1 MFKFLLS
8 TIFLIAST
16 SVSAHDFEANNN
28 GTPIYFNL
36 REGGKAVEV
45 TFRGS
50 QPQDVIN
57 EYKGEVVIPNAITF
71 DGTTYPVTG
80 IGEAA
85 FMGCTE
91 LVTIH
96 IPSSVTSLGAN
107 AFYDCKRLTS
117 VYYNLPAEEVTSIS
131 EEVFPCDFLL
141 TQEKLLAFFFGEMG
155 IFVYFCPHY
164 KINEKI
170 HRHIHWTH
178 GHRLPDLL
186 QGSGG

>member
-1 MFKFLLS
+1 MEQRW
-8 TIFLIAST
+8 T
-16 SVSAHDFEANNN
+16 SDGVTYEKK
-28 GTPIYFNL
+28 L
-36 REGGKAVEV
+36 RM
-45 TFRGS
+45 
-50 QPQDVIN
+50 
-57 EYKGEVVIPNAITF
+57 KG
-71 DGTTYPVTG
+71 
-80 IGEAA
+80 
-85 FMGCTE
+85 
-91 LVTIH
+91 
-96 IPSSVTSLGAN
+96 
-107 AFYDCKRLTS
+107 
-117 VYYNLPAEEVTSIS
+117 IS